1 MKGMSYRDKMI
12 CLIILI
18 IIILVLGF
26 FFAIKPAYDKLVA
39 DTATHEETQK
49 TWDGIK
55 QKLEAIEP
63 LQDTVTEIRNEGNET
78 AQIFVNEVFAS
89 ANDTYDVQKV
99 GYTVDQHIQAA
110 IDKGELRVDSM
121 QISEVSS
128 EQLTYYYYAPN
139 VVTYSLLEA
148 ADINGKYAVAVEE
161 AMNADTVLTSEE
173 KATAEVQTISVE
185 MTVKGQKEGLMTF
198 LDEIKSDKN
207 AVLVSTVNVDDYK
220 FQLPEEEDGEQETLP
235 EGEGWSTMSLVVK
248 FYNAKAIDTP
258 DIDYVIENSDMA
270 ATEAAG

>member
-1 MKGMSYRDKMI
+1 
-12 CLIILI
+12 
-18 IIILVLGF
+18 
-26 FFAIKPAYDKLVA
+26 
-39 DTATHEETQK
+39 
-49 TWDGIK
+49 
-55 QKLEAIEP
+55 
-63 LQDTVTEIRNEGNET
+63 
-78 AQIFVNEVFAS
+78 
-89 ANDTYDVQKV
+89 
-99 GYTVDQHIQAA
+99 
-110 IDKGELRVDSM
+110 M

-128 EQLTYYYYAPN
+128 EQLTYYYYTPN
-139 VVTYSLLEA
+139 VATYSLLEA
-148 ADINGKYAVAVEE
+148 ADINGKYAEAVEE
-161 AMNADTVLTSEE
+161 AMKADTVLTSEE

-198 LDEIKSDKN
+198 LDEIKGDKN

-258 DIDYVIENSDMA
+258 DFDNMQVA

>member
-55 QKLEAIEP
+55 QKLDAIEP

-258 DIDYVIENSDMA
+258 DFDNMQVA